1 MDQVTIYAIHVQ
13 MKDGKEMNN
22 VSYTFNFSSN
32 RLLPSSSLMKSFTIN
47 VPK

>member
-1 MDQVTIYAIHVQ
+1 MDQVTIYAIHLQ
-13 MKDGKEMNN
+13 MKGWKRDEQC
-22 VSYTFNFSSN
+22 YAFNFSSN